1 MVGELIAGALIMF
14 GVWVMVIVVVGDLKR
29 YRK

>member
-14 GVWVMVIVVVGDLKR
+14 GVWVMVIVVVDDIKR

>member
-1 MVGELIAGALIMF
+1 MVGELIAGTLLMI
-14 GVWVMVIVVVGDLKR
+14 GVWVMVMVFVSDLKR